1 MCPTALSGLKSS
13 LYASHLSTSALR
25 INTLIFF
32 KTLTLSLSLSLSLNT
47 HTPTHSYYVGLVDNG
62 QAPPEEAFTS
72 PLSSILLVADISGFT
87 KLSKHL
93 LSTKGKDGPD
103 LTSQYLN
110 KYFHIMV
117 CTRASRHVLCILK
130 LTYKNG
136 TLKPWRAIWYYVLLA
151 ELCGILSFF
160 ISLRRVLN

>member
-1 MCPTALSGLKSS
+1 MCPTALSGKDVKSS

-32 KTLTLSLSLSLSLNT
+32 KTLTLSLSLSLSLNTHT

-117 CTRASRHVLCILK
+117 CTRILK

-136 TLKPWRAIWYYVLLA
+136 ALKHPGVRFVTMFYWQNFAACCPFLLA
-151 ELCGILSFF
+151 YAAY
-160 ISLRRVLN
+160 

>member
-1 MCPTALSGLKSS
+1 MCPTALSGKDVKSS

-25 INTLIFF
+25 INTL
-32 KTLTLSLSLSLSLNT
+32 TLTLSLSLCLSLS
-47 HTPTHSYYVGLVDNG
+47 HTPTYSYYVGLVDNG

-117 CTRASRHVLCILK
+117 CTRILK

-136 TLKPWRAIWYYVLLA
+136 ALKHPGVRFVTMFYWQNFAACCPFLLA
-151 ELCGILSFF
+151 YAAY
-160 ISLRRVLN
+160 